1 MQNVLIKNDKIIIK
15 QIIPISERPKCITEG
30 CDKPGQH
37 MGQYRV
43 DGSPIFRKRCE
54 KHHAEH
60 QGAKKGLNPTDWRNS
75 FHPYLHLRKD
85 HCENIDSRLGFT
97 CTTTITMSAILQVDH
112 IDGNPS
118 NNEPEN
124 LQTLCACCH
133 IHKTLTNKDYATPG
147 RKALKVA

>member
-1 MQNVLIKNDKIIIK
+1 MRTKPVIK
-15 QIIPISERPKCITEG
+15 QIIPISERPKCIVDG
-30 CDKPGQH
+30 CNDPGQH
-37 MGQYRV
+37 TGCYKV
-43 DGSPIFRKRCE
+43 DGTPVFRKRCRN
-54 KHHAEH
+54 HHYEH
-60 QGAKKGLNPTDWRNS
+60 TATNAGMSVRDWQNS
-75 FHPYLHLRKD
+75 FHPYLHQRKTY
-85 HCENIDSRLGFT
+85 CENIDSRLGFT
-97 CTTTITMSAILQVDH
+97 CTTTITMNAILQVDH